1 VDVVPAE
8 RFKEGAPIGPGY
20 GAVALVDQAPHPNA
34 AKLYINWLLSRD
46 GQLAWQQ
53 SVQSPSLRTD
63 LGRAGLAAPQV
74 PRPGESYVDG
84 GTEEYARLT
93 PSSIRDLVT
102 EGLEQAGRR

>member
-1 VDVVPAE
+1 M
-8 RFKEGAPIGPGY
+8 
-20 GAVALVDQAPHPNA
+20 ALVDQAPHPNA
-34 AKLYINWLLSRD
+34 ARLYINWLLSRE

-63 LGRAGLAAPQV
+63 IGREGLAAAQV
-74 PRPGESYVDG
+74 PKPGVTYVDG

-93 PSSIRDLVT
+93 PSSIRDLIT